1 MQLAR
6 RRLPPGKIAT
16 SISAGIAG
24 ESVPTTEV
32 PDIWKK
38 AVNLGMAIPEGMSA
52 AACRTAGIC
61 CGCFRSVVRFGL
73 LAKCAAPLGGRA
85 IPPMHLCAAQ
95 NIL

>member
-24 ESVPTTEV
+24 ESVPTTEAT
-32 PDIWKK
+32 DIWKK
-38 AVNLGMAIPEGMSA
+38 AVNPGVAISKGMPA

-61 CGCFRSVVRFGL
+61 CGCIRSVERFTL
-73 LAKCAAPLGGRA
+73 LAKCTAPLGGRA
-85 IPPMHLCAAQ
+85 MPPMHLCAAQ
-95 NIL
+95 NF